1 MHGAVHT
8 KGEQN
13 MSKQSVARKRKAQ
26 KNLKKAKVQLAR
38 FNRRAR
44 VELAR
49 HTRALRL
56 ATKRYRMA
64 LKG

>member
-1 MHGAVHT
+1 
-8 KGEQN
+8 

-26 KNLKKAKVQLAR
+26 KNLKNAKLQLAR
-38 FNRRAR
+38 YNRRAR
-44 VELAR
+44 AELAR